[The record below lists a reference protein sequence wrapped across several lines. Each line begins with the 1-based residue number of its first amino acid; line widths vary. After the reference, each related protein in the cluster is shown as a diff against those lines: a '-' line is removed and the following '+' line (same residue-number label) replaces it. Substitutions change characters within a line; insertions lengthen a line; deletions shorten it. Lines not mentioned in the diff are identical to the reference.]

1 MGSVL
6 LAGRPCLAS
15 VREEVPR
22 LKESWCAWVEG
33 IPKGAWGRATH
44 SEEERQHEER
54 IVGGGNKKGG
64 SEQDVK

>member
-44 SEEERQHEER
+44 SEEEREDGGR
-54 IVGGGNKKGG
+54 IVGRGDDQEGAVRGM
-64 SEQDVK
+64 